1 VGLTRSA
8 VGIGIL
14 STARINRPVIAAARA
29 SAAVEVVAAASRDE
43 ARARAYAAEHGIE
56 RAYGGYDAL
65 LADGDVEAVY
75 ISLPNA
81 LHIPWS
87 IRALE
92 AGKHVLCEK
101 PLSADPRA
109 VEQGFEVAERADR
122 ILMEAFMYRHHPQT
136 KRLAELVIGGEIG
149 ELRLVSSCFSF
160 ALTELA
166 NIRLSA
172 ELEGGSLMDV
182 GCYCVSM
189 SRLLA
194 GEPERVYAEAVHS
207 SGGVDVRFTGTL
219 RFPGD
224 VLAHFDCGL
233 DLPRRSF
240 VEAVGSDGSILVPD
254 PWLIR
259 REGLELRRGDE
270 VEWIEVEHADR
281 YQAQLENFAAA
292 IRGEAEPLLGREDAV
307 SQARSL
313 AALHRSA
320 AEAHPREPRSG

>member
-1 VGLTRSA
+1 VGVTRSA
-8 VGIGIL
+8 VGIGVL
-14 STARINRPVIAAARA
+14 STARINRPILAAARA
-29 SAAVEVVAAASRDE
+29 SPAVEVVAAASRDE

-101 PLSADPRA
+101 PLSPDPRA
-109 VEQGFEVAERADR
+109 VEQAFEVAERADR
-122 ILMEAFMYRHHPQT
+122 LLMEAFMYRHHPQT
-136 KRLAELVIGGEIG
+136 KQLAELVAGREIG

-194 GEPERVYAEAVHS
+194 GEPERVYAEAVRLR
-207 SGGVDVRFTGTL
+207 GGVDVRFTGTL

-224 VLAHFDCGL
+224 VLAHFDCGF

-259 REGLELRRGDE
+259 REGLELCRGDE

-292 IRGEAEPLLGREDAV
+292 IRGEAEPLLGRDDAV

-313 AALHRSA
+313 AALLRSA
-320 AEAHPREPRSG
+320 AEGHPREPGSG